1 MNKFDNLVGL
11 FGAALGMIGIGYAL
25 GTHSKMAKISDK
37 LDISIEDLANRTP
50 VDIPDSM
57 IERATEKAV
66 ALEVK
71 NAVGKATDIVLKEVK
86 RDIHKQVGDAIESE
100 YSDIKYSVLE
110 QVTNEAAKID
120 VKRVRA
126 DVEKA
131 AKEAVL
137 EKLDTNMDD
146 ILENFND
153 QLKNTSRIYNSIA
166 DTMGKYKSSE
176 GGTVLRI
183 N

>member
-11 FGAALGMIGIGYAL
+11 AGAALGILGIGYAL
-25 GTHSKMAKISDK
+25 GTRSKMSKISDK
-37 LDISIEDLANRTP
+37 LDVSIEDLASKTP
-50 VDIPDSM
+50 VDIPEHM

-71 NAVGKATDIVLKEVK
+71 NAVSKVTDTVLKDVK
-86 RDIHKQVGDAIESE
+86 RDIHKQVSDAVESE
-100 YSDIKYSVLE
+100 YSDIKSDVLE
-110 QVTNEAAKID
+110 AVTDEVAKID

-137 EKLDTNMDD
+137 EKLDDSMDD

-166 DTMGKYKSSE
+166 DTMGKYKSND

>member
-37 LDISIEDLANRTP
+37 LDISIEDLANRTL

-86 RDIHKQVGDAIESE
+86 RDIHKQVSDVIESE
-100 YSDIKYSVLE
+100 YSSIKDTVLDE
-110 QVTNEAAKID
+110 VTDEVAKID
-120 VKRVRA
+120 IKRVRA

-131 AKEAVL
+131 AKETVL
-137 EKLDTNMDD
+137 EKLDANMDD